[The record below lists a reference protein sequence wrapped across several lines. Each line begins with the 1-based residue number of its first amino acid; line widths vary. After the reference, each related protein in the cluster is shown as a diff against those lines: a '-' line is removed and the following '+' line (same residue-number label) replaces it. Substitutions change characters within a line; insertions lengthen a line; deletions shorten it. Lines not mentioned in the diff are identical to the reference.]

1 MAAPARAVSQPP
13 VTKVAGRDEVAGC
26 AGTVGEVAMSGL
38 AARATIRWR
47 SACPKMKIERA
58 GRFGVCGIAA
68 EQRDEPDSLRAG
80 FLSRRSPLAGYPWR
94 YVSFVL
100 GAMILAEAFF

>member
-1 MAAPARAVSQPP
+1 MAALARAVSQPP

-58 GRFGVCGIAA
+58 GRFGVSSSPPNKGMNRTRS
-68 EQRDEPDSLRAG
+68 ERAFYLG
-80 FLSRRSPLAGYPWR
+80 EARSPVIPGVMLHR
-94 YVSFVL
+94 L
-100 GAMILAEAFF
+100 GEG